1 MKGVQ
6 AAVLG
11 GSALVLLIL
20 ALRLTLK
27 NHLPHRLFP
36 ALWCIAAIRFLLP
49 VEIPTRLS
57 VWNLLRG
64 AEAAQTGSTGAAI
77 PFPALTQA
85 VETATVQTEKAADP
99 SQVSGLSVCAYS
111 AAFSCALWYCRVYSW

>member
-11 GSALVLLIL
+11 GSALILLIL

-49 VEIPTRLS
+49 IEIPTRLS

-64 AEAAQTGSTGAAI
+64 TAEMQAGPIAAALLPFRVLCQRSQKQPQPLGRTGNCC
-77 PFPALTQA
+77 
-85 VETATVQTEKAADP
+85 
-99 SQVSGLSVCAYS
+99 SGSGS
-111 AAFSCALWYCRVYSW
+111 R

>member
-11 GSALVLLIL
+11 GSALILLIL

-36 ALWCIAAIRFLLP
+36 ALWCIAAIRFLLL

-64 AEAAQTGSTGAAI
+64 TVISSLPQNSVASQQWSRPVFISSTG
-77 PFPALTQA
+77 
-85 VETATVQTEKAADP
+85 
-99 SQVSGLSVCAYS
+99 
-111 AAFSCALWYCRVYSW
+111 W

>member
-11 GSALVLLIL
+11 GSALILLIL

-77 PFPALTQA
+77 PFPALTQT

-99 SQVSGLSVCAYS
+99 S
-111 AAFSCALWYCRVYSW
+111 

>member
-27 NHLPHRLFP
+27 DHLPRRLFP
-36 ALWCIAAIRFLLP
+36 GRSGAPPRFGSCC
-49 VEIPTRLS
+49 RS
-57 VWNLLRG
+57 RSRRG
-64 AEAAQTGSTGAAI
+64 
-77 PFPALTQA
+77 
-85 VETATVQTEKAADP
+85 
-99 SQVSGLSVCAYS
+99 
-111 AAFSCALWYCRVYSW
+111 

>member
-11 GSALVLLIL
+11 GSALILLIL

-64 AEAAQTGSTGAAI
+64 
-77 PFPALTQA
+77 
-85 VETATVQTEKAADP
+85 TA
-99 SQVSGLSVCAYS
+99 GHG
-111 AAFSCALWYCRVYSW
+111 R

>member
-11 GSALVLLIL
+11 GSALILLIL

-49 VEIPTRLS
+49 LE
-57 VWNLLRG
+57 
-64 AEAAQTGSTGAAI
+64 
-77 PFPALTQA
+77 
-85 VETATVQTEKAADP
+85 
-99 SQVSGLSVCAYS
+99 S
-111 AAFSCALWYCRVYSW
+111 AMSA

>member
-27 NHLPHRLFP
+27 DHLPRRLFP
-36 ALWCIAAIRFLLP
+36 ALWCTAAIRFLLP
-49 VEIPTRLS
+49 VEIPKTS
-57 VWNLLRG
+57 VTSNKA
-64 AEAAQTGSTGAAI
+64 AE
-77 PFPALTQA
+77 F
-85 VETATVQTEKAADP
+85 ATVYDIQKYEGAVKTYKRALD
-99 SQVSGLSVCAYS
+99 AYDRFVDLVEES
-111 AAFSCALWYCRVYSW
+111 LVEAWRARRTAV